1 MAVRKAERLIVTSNI
16 VAEEAYIQTEYAGLR
31 NEIEGVSENAGIMA
45 ITFLMQLGVKEL
57 YLAGMD
63 GYLWDMEQN
72 YAKEEMQLRTRKET
86 IQAMNKGM
94 NQLLRQYAEQ
104 ISIVFITKE
113 KQLSVKKGRE
123 EENEIKGKI

>member
-1 MAVRKAERLIVTSNI
+1 MKKTAIRKKERLIVTSNI

-45 ITFLMQLGVKEL
+45 ITFLMQLGIKEL

-72 YAKEEMQLRTRKET
+72 YAKEEMQLNARKET
-86 IQAMNKGM
+86 IQAMNNGM
-94 NQLLRQYAEQ
+94 NQLLGQYAEQ
-104 ISIVFITKE
+104 IAITFITRE
-113 KQLSVKKGRE
+113 RQLSVEKKRGRE
-123 EENEIKGKI
+123 